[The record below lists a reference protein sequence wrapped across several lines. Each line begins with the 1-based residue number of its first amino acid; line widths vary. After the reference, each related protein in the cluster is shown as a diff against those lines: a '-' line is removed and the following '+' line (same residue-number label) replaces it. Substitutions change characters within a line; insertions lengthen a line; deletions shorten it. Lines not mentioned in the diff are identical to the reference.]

1 MVMGIHN
8 PRQQLFYHI
17 WQLQANKLKS
27 FQFSHKSTLEI
38 ITYTVV
44 SLQKRELGYKCLHY
58 IYRIAFTPARKL
70 CQRRLKSI
78 HY

>member
-1 MVMGIHN
+1 MVKGIHN

-38 ITYTVV
+38 IAYTVV
-44 SLQKRELGYKCLHY
+44 SLQKRELGYMHVYTVSDSFYAGTKTMPEK
-58 IYRIAFTPARKL
+58 A
-70 CQRRLKSI
+70 
-78 HY
+78 